1 MLVSEA
7 STYEITTA
15 GPAWSCAAAPVSTN
29 TPPPMTPPTPSR
41 SRSAAV
47 RHFFIDASDAASAA
61 SALFRRVARL
71 PSAPHASRKD
81 IIPPSARGDSGRIMP
96 IPTTRR
102 AGASLGSAKGGSR
115 CERKAPENTK
125 TDASSTSIT
134 RLLHPDPFVRLRLR
148 LRHALGGRSRVS
160 IIYMHSFSINSK
172 SAVTTALPARR
183 RRAPLRV
190 SRAPLCS
197 TPALEVSQPSPCTP
211 RGACDLRRGTCPRS

>member
-71 PSAPHASRKD
+71 PSALHASRKD
-81 IIPPSARGDSGRIMP
+81 TMPPSARGDSGRIMP

-102 AGASLGSAKGGSR
+102 AGASLGSAKGRS
-115 CERKAPENTK
+115 ETRKKSAKETVYYARDIRIRPTP
-125 TDASSTSIT
+125 TSTA
-134 RLLHPDPFVRLRLR
+134 
-148 LRHALGGRSRVS
+148 RHALRSFTR
-160 IIYMHSFSINSK
+160 
-172 SAVTTALPARR
+172 
-183 RRAPLRV
+183 
-190 SRAPLCS
+190 
-197 TPALEVSQPSPCTP
+197 LEHAS
-211 RGACDLRRGTCPRS
+211 